1 MNFVELKH
9 PTKND
14 FHQTGESKIRYSIK
28 GKNPVILS
36 DIYQED
42 INIVVW
48 QRTLDEN
55 LKNLVSEFVRTNNS
69 FQMSMVVTPKN
80 VFSCI
85 NESLGNPTLI
95 DLSKNISKLVDMF
108 CLLFEIKCAGLRL
121 AVIDHGMC
129 PKFHVDRVP
138 CRLVTT
144 YHGEATEWLPHNK
157 VHREK
162 LGLGSK
168 GKSDEQS
175 GLYKSLDDV
184 QRLNCG
190 DVALLKGEEWH
201 QNQNAGLV
209 HRSPL
214 IIAEKPRLLMTLDF
228 GN

>member
-9 PTKND
+9 PTEDDCHK
-14 FHQTGESKIRYSIK
+14 TSETKIRHSIK
-28 GKNPVILS
+28 GKDPLILS
-36 DIYQED
+36 EIYQEK

-48 QRTLDEN
+48 QRTLDER
-55 LKNLVSEFVRTNNS
+55 LKNLVSRFVRNNNS
-69 FQMSMVVTPKN
+69 FQMNMVVTPTN
-80 VFSCI
+80 VFSRV
-85 NESLGNPTLI
+85 NESLGNPTWI

-108 CLLFEIKCAGLRL
+108 CLLFEIKHVGLRL

-157 VHREK
+157 VYREK
-162 LGLGSK
+162 LGFGSK

-228 GN
+228 SN